1 MNISILLP
9 YKENFSSEYAG
20 AVSIFIKDTVLESK
34 YKNQTTVYGLT
45 KFKQDFLKKYINLS
59 LENKSIFQ
67 SSSNLYVENFIKNKK
82 VCDSDI
88 IEIHNRPNYVKKIL
102 SIKKPKKILF
112 FHNDP
117 LNMSGSKSI
126 KERLYLIK
134 NLDKI
139 LFNSEWCK
147 NRFIENLPKIFH
159 KIDKLDVVYQ
169 SINKVKIDITKKKNI
184 ISFVGKLN
192 YAKGYDLFGNAIIK
206 ILNKFPNW
214 SAKVVGDEPREKIH
228 VSHPRVKH
236 LGFQKHKKVLD
247 IFNETAISIVCSRWN
262 EPFGRTSLEASS
274 RGCAVIIS
282 DRGGLP
288 ETTSNA
294 LILKDL
300 TSTNLYKSIE
310 KLILNKKLRTD
321 LQKQSLKN
329 FYLTN
334 KFISKKIDII
344 RKNLFINQIKNENQ
358 KTIKILHI
366 TNFNERHN
374 GRLFYNTGRRIN
386 NGFVRL
392 NHSVLTISDRD
403 IISYHRSLRDMDGSK
418 KLNLKLLETISNYV
432 PDLIVFGH
440 ADLVNL
446 DTLKFIKTY
455 YPKTKMTQWFL
466 DKMDN
471 SWIKNKKRFVD
482 KMNLMDCSFCT
493 TSPEELKFKK
503 LSKVYYIP
511 NPADI
516 SFETLKCYRNKNQ
529 INDLFFAMSHG
540 VHRGILKRGK
550 FDKRSIFVQN
560 LKDKN
565 PNIKFDLY
573 GLDNK
578 QPIWSDDYKIALN
591 KCKMAL
597 NLSQGEPSKYYSSD
611 RISQLVANGILTF
624 IDARTKLNKLFKDDE
639 VVFYN
644 SIDDLSKKI
653 NIYMNNEA
661 LRNKIAKKG
670 KEKYLKHL
678 NSTKVASYII
688 NKSMNFQYKEKFI
701 WE

>member
-1 MNISILLP
+1 M
-9 YKENFSSEYAG
+9 
-20 AVSIFIKDTVLESK
+20 
-34 YKNQTTVYGLT
+34 
-45 KFKQDFLKKYINLS
+45 
-59 LENKSIFQ
+59 
-67 SSSNLYVENFIKNKK
+67 
-82 VCDSDI
+82 
-88 IEIHNRPNYVKKIL
+88 
-102 SIKKPKKILF
+102 
-112 FHNDP
+112 
-117 LNMSGSKSI
+117 
-126 KERLYLIK
+126 
-134 NLDKI
+134 
-139 LFNSEWCK
+139 
-147 NRFIENLPKIFH
+147 
-159 KIDKLDVVYQ
+159 
-169 SINKVKIDITKKKNI
+169 
-184 ISFVGKLN
+184 
-192 YAKGYDLFGNAIIK
+192 
-206 ILNKFPNW
+206 
-214 SAKVVGDEPREKIH
+214 VGDEPREKIH

-247 IFNETAISIVCSRWN
+247 IFKETSISIVCSRWN

-300 TSTNLYKSIE
+300 TSSNLYKSIE

-446 DTLKFIKTY
+446 NTLKFIKTY
-455 YPKTKMTQWFL
+455 YPKTKMAQWFL

-471 SWIKNKKRFVD
+471 SWIKNKKRFID

-493 TSPEELKFKK
+493 TSPEELKFEK

-516 SFETLKCYRNKNQ
+516 SFETLKCYKNKNQ

-550 FDKRSIFVQN
+550 FDKRSIFIQN
-560 LKDKN
+560 LKDEN

-653 NIYMNNEA
+653 NIYINNEA